1 MRDAPPEEIMR
12 HFASRYSSYV
22 LLAMAVGWSPARAH
36 ADPILL
42 DQQNVGT
49 RTGGFGLSGT
59 TTIAQTFSVGTSGIL
74 RQLDLSVF
82 NPNPGSTAF
91 PDSLT
96 IGINR
101 TSAARPG
108 NTVLQSMTVPLA
120 DVTTDRFSLS
130 SLPGWNVDVQAGDV
144 LAIVLSTGALGNY
157 GWSTSC
163 CYSGGDMFL
172 SNGSGFTPI
181 FPNTSGV
188 PADFMFRTFVESSDP
203 SVSATPEPA
212 SLLLLASGLTAA
224 FVRRV
229 RHRSSPQ

>member
-1 MRDAPPEEIMR
+1 MR
-12 HFASRYSSYV
+12 HFAFRFSFSV
-22 LLAMAVGWSPARAH
+22 LLGMAIGWSPARAQ

-49 RTGGFGLSGT
+49 RIGGIGLSGT
-59 TTIAQTFSVGTSGIL
+59 TTIAETFSVGTSGIL
-74 RQLDLSVF
+74 TQLDLSIF

-101 TSAARPG
+101 TSAGQPG

-120 DVTTDRFSLS
+120 DVTTDRS
-130 SLPGWNVDVQAGDV
+130 SITSFTGWNVDVKAGDV

-181 FPNTSGV
+181 FPNTSGI
-188 PADFMFRTFVESSDP
+188 PADFVFRTFVESSDP